1 MWRCHPAPRACTLML
16 GQRPPHLHSC
26 PVGYSGRYHAA
37 SLVAVFIALAIG
49 ILIGVGLADDVVSG
63 ASEEIEASLR
73 DDLDVAEAR
82 IEQLEFQLEREQQ
95 FSFRAFPAVVSG
107 RLAGSSVAIVGIG
120 ELPDETLADVEA
132 ALEPAGARVAAEAV
146 IAVPADVE
154 ALVDAAGARYAAA
167 RRGGAPLTRLGND
180 LGSAMAGG
188 GRLLESVSP
197 ELFSRFS
204 GRLADVDRVV
214 LVPSDLSE
222 LEAAEAA
229 EAKAL
234 LDGIFAGV
242 DAGSAGSVAVERSE
256 ADPTTLGQASDAG
269 LATVDNADQLAGKAA
284 IVLGLAGADGH
295 YGVKEGADAF
305 LPDLLGPEATSGGPA
320 GGSGSGARQP

>member
-1 MWRCHPAPRACTLML
+1 M
-16 GQRPPHLHSC
+16 
-26 PVGYSGRYHAA
+26 GYSGRYHAA

-107 RLAGSSVAIVGIG
+107 RLAGSSVAIVGVG
-120 ELPDETLADVEA
+120 ELPDETLADAEA

-154 ALVDAAGARYAAA
+154 ALVDAAGAKYAAA
-167 RRGGAPLTRLGND
+167 RRGGAPLTKLGND

-204 GRLADVDRVV
+204 GRLAEVDRIV

-222 LEAAEAA
+222 LEGPEAA
-229 EAKAL
+229 EAEAL

-242 DAGSAGSVAVERSE
+242 DAGTAGSVAVERSE
-256 ADPTTLGQASDAG
+256 TDPTTLGQARDAG
-269 LATVDNADQLAGKAA
+269 VSTVDNSDQLAGKAA
-284 IVLGLAGADGH
+284 IVLVLAGAEGSF
-295 YGVKEGADAF
+295 GVKESAEVF
-305 LPDLLGPEATSGGPA
+305 LPDLLGAGGAAGGPPGQA
-320 GGSGSGARQP
+320 GSGAR